1 VDEQLAARIGARLRF
16 HRTAKRQTQAVVA
29 GLAGITPDY
38 LYQLERGKKLPTIPV
53 LAQLADILQVPLTA
67 LVEDRTPE
75 RARREDD
82 AGQAIYQALTQPLP
96 SYGPPMVAELHDH
109 VRTAWRTWQ
118 TSPYRYSKLA
128 RQLPVLITD
137 VAIIEQEGSEADDA
151 AGEDRIACVAAD
163 LYGLLRTVTKRV
175 GRVDLALLVADRATR
190 AAESTQDQVRLAAA
204 RWNVAHVLLADKQL
218 SGAEDVAMHAA
229 DTVRPLMESGNRD
242 AAALYGSLVLVGAMA
257 AARQRQIWRARE
269 RVQLVAPLADRTGEH
284 NAFWTAFGPT
294 NVAMHAVAVEVEA
307 GEASEALRLA
317 DRVEHRNSPS
327 IERRVAFL
335 LEQAKGYVQRR
346 EFASALLLLQTT
358 EREAPEDLT
367 YRPAAHQV
375 LSTVIQHSRR
385 SVSHEA
391 AQLAQRI
398 SLPIE

>member
-29 GLAGITPDY
+29 GLAGITADY

-75 RARREDD
+75 RARRQAD
-82 AGQAIYQALTQPLP
+82 AGQALYEALTRPLP
-96 SYGPPMVAELHDH
+96 LYAPPAVAELHEH
-109 VRTAWRTWQ
+109 VRSAWHSWQ
-118 TSPYRYSKLA
+118 TSPYRYSKLG
-128 RQLPVLITD
+128 RQLPVLIAD
-137 VAIIEQEGSEADDA
+137 VELLEAAYRQADDEA
-151 AGEDRIACVAAD
+151 NQLQVARAAAD

-190 AAESTQDQVRLAAA
+190 AAEHAHDPVRLAAA
-204 RWNVAHVLLADKQL
+204 RWNTAHVLLADKQPDV
-218 SGAEDVAMHAA
+218 AEDVAMHAA
-229 DTVRPLMESGNRD
+229 DAVRPEMESRNPD
-242 AAALYGSLVLVGAMA
+242 AAALYGSLVLVGAVA
-257 AARQRQIWRARE
+257 AARQGQVWRARE
-269 RVQLVAPLADRTGEH
+269 RVQEVAPLADQTGER
-284 NAFWTAFGPT
+284 NACWTAFGPT

-317 DRVEHRNSPS
+317 DRVDHHHSPS

-335 LEQAKGYVQRR
+335 LEQAKGFVQRR
-346 EFASALLLLQTT
+346 EFASALLLLQAV
-358 EREAPEDLT
+358 EREAPEDLSH
-367 YRPAAHQV
+367 RPAAHEL
-375 LSTVIQHSRR
+375 LSAVIQRSRR

-391 AQLAQRI
+391 AKLAERI
-398 SLPIE
+398 SLPVG

>member
-1 VDEQLAARIGARLRF
+1 MDEQLAARIGARLRF
-16 HRTAKRQTQAVVA
+16 HRTAKRRTQVVVA

-53 LAQLADILQVPLTA
+53 LAQLADVLQVPLTA

-75 RARREDD
+75 QARRTDD
-82 AGQAIYQALTQPLP
+82 AGRAIYQALIQPVP
-96 SYGPPMVAELHDH
+96 FYEPPPITELHDR
-109 VRTAWRTWQ
+109 VRGAWRTWQ
-118 TSPYRYSKLA
+118 TSPHRYSRLTSL
-128 RQLPVLITD
+128 LPGLITD
-137 VAIIEQEGSEADDA
+137 VKMHERAVGAR
-151 AGEDRIACVAAD
+151 GACVAAD

-190 AAESTQDQVRLAAA
+190 AAENAQDPLRLAAA
-204 RWNVAHVLLADKQL
+204 RWNLAHVLLADKQL
-218 SGAEDVAMHAA
+218 NGAEDVAMHAA
-229 DTVRPLMESGNRD
+229 DAVHPLMDSGNTD

-257 AARQRQIWRARE
+257 AARQSQVWRARE
-269 RVQLVAPLADRTGEH
+269 RVQHVASLAERTGEH

-335 LEQAKGYVQRR
+335 LEQAKGFVQRR
-346 EFASALLLLQTT
+346 DLAEALLLLQTV

-367 YRPAAHQV
+367 YRPTAHSL
-375 LSTVIQHSRR
+375 LSTVIQRSRR

-391 AQLAQRI
+391 AHLAGRVG
-398 SLPIE
+398 LPLV